1 MLQIPVDGRSGEQR
15 LIHDTKSGDGRGCS
29 GPLEECPA
37 RTVLKGRSLTH
48 VNLLGSGEIAFGA
61 HHYSTEKGG
70 GARSRDRKSTRLNSS
85 HGYISYAV
93 FCLKKKTNKEHI
105 NTEHI

>member
-37 RTVLKGRSLTH
+37 RTVLKGRSLTRSEEH
-48 VNLLGSGEIAFGA
+48 TSELQSLTNLVCRLLL
-61 HHYSTEKGG
+61 EKKK
-70 GARSRDRKSTRLNSS
+70 SRCMTS
-85 HGYISYAV
+85 HGPLRRQGKRAWLV
-93 FCLKKKTNKEHI
+93 FLPGPGS
-105 NTEHI
+105 